1 MNRIP
6 NPIPQRKS
14 LFSNISWL
22 AGANIFVKP
31 LWFFFLILTV
41 RFLGAEELGKYTFI
55 ISFIALVS
63 VLYEGGI
70 DLLFIR
76 EISAR
81 PDNFKKFF
89 SNSLLS
95 KFLLIIP
102 IGFTAFI
109 LSKVLDF
116 STETRQLLWLAIIYA
131 ATYSLLLHI
140 RCIFRAFENLKF
152 EALSIVVEK
161 LSVIILCSFALLTN
175 SKATYFMLFFNI
187 SYIFTLIFTFIVAY
201 IKFGFPPLEFD
212 LNYIWSNIIK
222 PALPFALMNIF
233 IVIYFRSG
241 TLMLSAL
248 TKSDELI
255 GYYNAGYRII
265 EGFMFIPFMIATSL
279 FPFISRNKDNLVAI
293 QKTIIQITKI
303 MLSIALLIAIPFL
316 MFKENLTILL
326 LGNNYINA
334 SLAIGIVTLAI
345 IPISLTAI
353 LGTVVASTGRQS
365 KANIFIVIGTIL
377 NIILNYLLIPIYGA
391 EGASITTVFTEIFI
405 FLVTLWIIRDYLPIS
420 KVKKIGFKVC
430 ILVLTIFLIK
440 YIVSLLIVSF
450 ILQLLICILILF
462 LSMYRLKIL
471 GFSEMKELILIK

>member
-1 MNRIP
+1 MDRIP
-6 NPIPQRKS
+6 DTIPQRKS

-22 AGANIFVKP
+22 AGANILVKP
-31 LWFFFLILTV
+31 LWFFFLILTI

-63 VLYEGGI
+63 IIYEGGI
-70 DLLFIR
+70 DLLFVR
-76 EISAR
+76 EISEK
-81 PDNFKKFF
+81 PHNFKKFF

-95 KFLLIIP
+95 KLLLIIP
-102 IGFTAFI
+102 IGFTGFV
-109 LSKVLDF
+109 LSIVLNF
-116 STETRQLLWLAIIYA
+116 SSETRQLLWLAIIYVA
-131 ATYSLLLHI
+131 AYSLLLHI
-140 RCIFRAFENLKF
+140 RCVFRAFENLKY
-152 EALSIVVEK
+152 EALSIVIEK
-161 LSVIILCSFALLTN
+161 LSVVILCSFALLTN
-175 SKATYFMLFFNI
+175 NKASYFMLYFTI
-187 SYIFTLIFTFIVAY
+187 SYIFTFIITLIIAIF
-201 IKFGFPPLEFD
+201 KFKLPSVEFD

-248 TKSDELI
+248 TKSDVLI
-255 GYYNAGYRII
+255 GYYNAGYRIV
-265 EGFMFIPFMIATSL
+265 EGFMFIPFMIAVSL

-303 MLSIALLIAIPFL
+303 MLSLSLLIAIPFL

-334 SLAIGIVTLAI
+334 SLAIGIVILAI
-345 IPISLTAI
+345 IPISLTSI
-353 LGTVVASTGRQS
+353 LGTVVAVIGRQG
-365 KANIFIVIGTIL
+365 KANVLIIIGTIL
-377 NIILNYLLIPIYGA
+377 NIILNYLIIPIYGA
-391 EGASITTVFTEIFI
+391 VGASITTVFTEFFI
-405 FLVTLWIIRDYLPIS
+405 FLVTFYIIRDYLPIS
-420 KVKKIGFKVC
+420 KGLIIGFKVC

-462 LSMYRLKIL
+462 CCMYRLKM
-471 GFSEMKELILIK
+471 FSFAEVKELILIK